1 MGVLSGFLDG
11 VIKLSGAVSSLKKE
25 DFDFNNGYVDF
36 LRDKK
41 GDSFVCGFS
50 RDVILPE
57 DIETKKY
64 YIAGYGENNPARGVL
79 DPQYIHAMWLDDCT
93 DRGGIL
99 LISADCVGI
108 LGQDVQKL
116 RNRLVDFCNK
126 TGCRKI
132 DVMCTH
138 NHAGIDTMGIWG
150 RLPFSGKNPD
160 FMELIFEKAEKIAFE
175 AYENRSKG
183 DLYLGTIQVPDM
195 QEDIRTPV
203 VYSETLTRF
212 RFVPENGNEIWLLN
226 FASHSES
233 LQGCNHLV
241 SADFP
246 CYLRERIRDKTG
258 ADVLY
263 TVGAIGGM
271 ISMNVD
277 NEKQLRKEHRLNES
291 TRKIGFKLADYA
303 MAITEEKKL
312 EPIINFASK
321 DFVVEVDNTVLALA
335 CLVGLLDGK
344 RYPDRSSEKNWI
356 LKTEVSYYEIGTK
369 KLLLLPCEL
378 FPELAFGGALDSD
391 ASATGKGAEVNP
403 PLLCDITGDK
413 EILIFG
419 LANDEIGYVLPPNDF
434 ILNEKSPYLENGR
447 DKFDR
452 RHYEETNS
460 VGPKTAAAIAS
471 AVSDLMEL
479 VKE

>member
-1 MGVLSGFLDG
+1 
-11 VIKLSGAVSSLKKE
+11 
-25 DFDFNNGYVDF
+25 
-36 LRDKK
+36 
-41 GDSFVCGFS
+41 
-50 RDVILPE
+50 
-57 DIETKKY
+57 
-64 YIAGYGENNPARGVL
+64 
-79 DPQYIHAMWLDDCT
+79 
-93 DRGGIL
+93 
-99 LISADCVGI
+99 
-108 LGQDVQKL
+108 
-116 RNRLVDFCNK
+116 
-126 TGCRKI
+126 
-132 DVMCTH
+132 
-138 NHAGIDTMGIWG
+138 
-150 RLPFSGKNPD
+150 
-160 FMELIFEKAEKIAFE
+160 
-175 AYENRSKG
+175 
-183 DLYLGTIQVPDM
+183 
-195 QEDIRTPV
+195 
-203 VYSETLTRF
+203 
-212 RFVPENGNEIWLLN
+212 
-226 FASHSES
+226 
-233 LQGCNHLV
+233 
-241 SADFP
+241 
-246 CYLRERIRDKTG
+246 
-258 ADVLY
+258 
-263 TVGAIGGM
+263 
-271 ISMNVD
+271 
-277 NEKQLRKEHRLNES
+277 
-291 TRKIGFKLADYA
+291 

-460 VGPKTAAAIAS
+460 VGPKTAAAIAA